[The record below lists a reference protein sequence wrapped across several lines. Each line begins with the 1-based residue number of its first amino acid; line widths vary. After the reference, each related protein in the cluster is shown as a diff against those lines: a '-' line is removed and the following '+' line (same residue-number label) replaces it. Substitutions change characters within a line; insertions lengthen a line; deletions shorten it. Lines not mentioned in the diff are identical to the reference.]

1 MSTPLHDVV
10 PTYFAAGVAHDAA
23 ADAASSDSPGV
34 WVNRRP
40 WYRGSMPRPFRFSSA
55 SILVILVFVFAF
67 GPAASA
73 ATSVA
78 SWEMNETAG
87 SRTLR
92 DNGPDRLDGTIGT
105 SVVVGPFI
113 DGAVGQRRST
123 VAPDTSPL
131 DPERLAVVPD
141 DDRLDPG
148 DGNHVVSVRLRTDQ
162 PDGNMVQKGQT
173 GVEGGFFKLEIN
185 RGNLTC
191 LHRGPLG
198 TVSVTSGPVADGA
211 WHSVSC
217 SRGASSVDLI
227 VDGSVVARKDGPI
240 GPTNNT
246 SPLTIGGKLG
256 CDQRSVGCDY
266 FSGDIDWVRIGRGS
280 GEVPAPVPPTTTAPP
295 QTEPPTTV
303 ADVPATSVAPST
315 NAVPG
320 TDELADASDGD
331 GPSGVPW
338 IAVGVVAV
346 VAAVAG
352 AGFVIARRRRLTD

>member
-1 MSTPLHDVV
+1 
-10 PTYFAAGVAHDAA
+10 
-23 ADAASSDSPGV
+23 
-34 WVNRRP
+34 
-40 WYRGSMPRPFRFSSA
+40 MPRPFRFSSA
-55 SILVILVFVFAF
+55 SILVTLILVFAF

-78 SWEMNETAG
+78 SWEMDETAG
-87 SRTLR
+87 SRTLH
-92 DNGPDRLDGTIGT
+92 DSGPNRLDGTIGT

-148 DGNHVVSVRLRTDQ
+148 DGNHVVTIRLRTDR
-162 PDGNMVQKGQT
+162 PDGNIVQKGQT
-173 GVEGGFFKLEIN
+173 GTAGGFFKLEIN
-185 RGNLTC
+185 HGNLTC

-217 SRGASSVDLI
+217 SRGASWVDLI

-246 SPLTIGGKLG
+246 SLLTIGGKLG

-266 FSGDIDWVRIGRGS
+266 FSGDIDSVRIGRGS

-295 QTEPPTTV
+295 QTS
-303 ADVPATSVAPST
+303 PA
-315 NAVPG
+315 AVPPAAPV
-320 TDELADASDGD
+320 EPA
-331 GPSGVPW
+331 P
-338 IAVGVVAV
+338 VVK
-346 VAAVAG
+346 
-352 AGFVIARRRRLTD
+352 